1 MTIIF
6 IILACICMAFGGLA
20 TNCAIIHCNKGKRVL
35 IDSIFAIVF
44 FTSGIFGFKMADAIH
59 KDKIANTPSI
69 VYKVYRVD
77 MLDGPRGGFRQVWL
91 ERDGTY
97 IWILVENPN
106 DSHNFTPN
114 QIVTFTPTEW
124 DEYIKSIKEN

>member
-1 MTIIF
+1 
-6 IILACICMAFGGLA
+6 MAFGGLA
-20 TNCAIIHCNKGKRVL
+20 TNCAIINYNKGKRVL

-59 KDKIANTPSI
+59 KDKIAN
-69 VYKVYRVD
+69 
-77 MLDGPRGGFRQVWL
+77 PRGGFRQVWL
-91 ERDGTY
+91 ERNGTY

-114 QIVTFTPTEW
+114 QIVTFTPAEW